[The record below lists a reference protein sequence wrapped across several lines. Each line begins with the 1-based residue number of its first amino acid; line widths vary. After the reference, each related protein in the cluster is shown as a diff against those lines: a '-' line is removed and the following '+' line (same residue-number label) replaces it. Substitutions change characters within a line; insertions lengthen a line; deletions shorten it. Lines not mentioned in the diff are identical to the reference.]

1 MKKYQNIKKQLL
13 RDRKIKQEYDLLE
26 PEFMVKQKLIE
37 LRLKE
42 KMTQA
47 QLARKLGTKQSSIS
61 RFENELV
68 NPTLSFL
75 SRLSLALGK
84 RLVVDFK

>member
-1 MKKYQNIKKQLL
+1 MRKYQDIKSQLL
-13 RDRKIKQEYDLLE
+13 KNKKVRQEYDLLE

-37 LRLKE
+37 LRLKQ
-42 KMTQA
+42 KLTQA
-47 QLARKLGTKQSSIS
+47 QLAKKLGTKQSSIS

-75 SRLSLALGK
+75 ARLSSAMGK
-84 RLVVDFK
+84 KLVVDFK